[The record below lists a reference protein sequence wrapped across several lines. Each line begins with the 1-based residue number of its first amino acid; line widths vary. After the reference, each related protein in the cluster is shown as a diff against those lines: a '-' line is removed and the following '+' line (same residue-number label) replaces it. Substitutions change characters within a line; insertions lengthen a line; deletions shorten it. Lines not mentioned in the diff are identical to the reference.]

1 MNRPYMLNGATI
13 FGAMNGKLLGGGEA
27 GKEVIMSYDH
37 YKGMGGTTNVNVVVN
52 ASKGMNE
59 TQLAD
64 MVARK
69 IQQSVNRKG
78 AVWA

>member
-1 MNRPYMLNGATI
+1 MNQPYLLNGATI
-13 FGAMNGKLLGGGEA
+13 FGAMGGKFLGGGEA
-27 GKEVIMSYDH
+27 GREVILSYD
-37 YKGMGGTTNVNVVVN
+37 KFKNMGGTTNINVVVN

-78 AVWA
+78 AVWG

>member
-1 MNRPYMLNGATI
+1 MQNPILLNGATI
-13 FGAMNGKLLGGGEA
+13 FGAMGNKFLGGGEA
-27 GKEVIMSYDH
+27 GREVILSYD
-37 YKGMGGTTNVNVVVN
+37 KFKNMGGTTNINVVVN

>member
-1 MNRPYMLNGATI
+1 MNQPYLLNGATI
-13 FGAMNGKLLGGGEA
+13 FGTMGNKFLGGGEA
-27 GKEVIMSYDH
+27 GKEVILSYD
-37 YKGMGGTTNVNVVVN
+37 KLRQMGGTTNINVVVN